1 MGDEQHERMPHA
13 THSPHYS
20 SRSCFR
26 SHPDRINVAR
36 LGGALLPARG
46 RLGLSRQL
54 PVQNFCPMQGY
65 SIRHKR
71 RLRHQSAICVRA
83 PRADTAAARYE
94 QRLEQHRL
102 EQQRLEQLG
111 LEQRQPEQP
120 WRSGWRLEPRYVQ
133 ALSVGAAV
141 IIQTPPASGE
151 WRRAG
156 FSGPEIGSAFVQ
168 HQPCLGDSPHW
179 IKVKKRK
186 HHAFNRV
193 QEAMR

>member
-1 MGDEQHERMPHA
+1 MSRSGGGFCPSFDPGQSSPVGREVRVSAGGRRPAQKDAPHA
-13 THSPHYS
+13 THSPHYN

-54 PVQNFCPMQGY
+54 PVQNLCPMQGY

-71 RLRHQSAICVRA
+71 RLRDQSAICIRT

-94 QRLEQHRL
+94 QRLEQ
-102 EQQRLEQLG
+102 QRLEQPG

-120 WRSGWRLEPRYVQ
+120 WWSGWRLGPRYVQ

-141 IIQTPPASGE
+141 GVGGWLIPAT
-151 WRRAG
+151 AG
-156 FSGPEIGSAFVQ
+156 S
-168 HQPCLGDSPHW
+168 
-179 IKVKKRK
+179 R
-186 HHAFNRV
+186 
-193 QEAMR
+193 